1 MHRGAMK
8 ATSHIINDTES
19 EQKELEK
26 EMAAMCPPGEEISL
40 REQIQ
45 GWLMQIIPDL
55 TVADGA
61 TMYVPENYWKQ

>member
-8 ATSHIINDTES
+8 ATSHIINHTEN

-26 EMAAMCPPGEEISL
+26 EMAAMSPPGAETSL
-40 REQIQ
+40 RKWLQ